1 MAVFRKSIKEKNEA
15 VCKICGRVLSLG
27 SEKPKLQTTTGL
39 KLHLKSKRQNDF
51 VNLRTFLRIF
61 VHLVSVLV
69 FGLRPD
75 IFPARYSVSA

>member
-1 MAVFRKSIKEKNEA
+1 MAVFRNSIKEKNEA

-27 SEKPKLQTTTGL
+27 SEKPKLQTTTT